1 MSKLEELIQKLCPSG
16 VEYKKLG
23 DLATISRGG
32 SFQKKDYVESGVP
45 CIHYGQIYVYY
56 GLFVEETISFISEEV
71 AKKQRFAQPND
82 VIMAVTSENIED
94 VCKCVAWLGNEQVA
108 VSGHT
113 AIIHHSLN
121 PKYMVYFLRSEHF
134 YKQKV
139 KLAHGTKVIEVRPD
153 DLKDIVIPVPP
164 IEVQREIVRILDNF
178 TEQMEEL
185 QKYLGKE
192 LEARKIQI
200 EYEKNKLLSFDDT
213 VSYVRLDSFYPSIR
227 NGFVGTVTKFFSD
240 KEHGVRYLEGRN
252 IHSGIISNDEEIY
265 VTKEF
270 HAQHLRTELHLE
282 DIVMVQS
289 GHVGECAVVGP
300 DIAGA
305 NCHAL
310 IIMSNAG
317 ECNSRFMMHYFYSE
331 EGKKQLAKITTG
343 ETVKHILA
351 SAMQKFLVPSIS
363 LEEQN
368 GLVKRLDSL
377 DESFIELQKMLTNEI
392 DARKKQY
399 EYYKDKC
406 LTFKEKVS

>member
-1 MSKLEELIQKLCPSG
+1 MSKLDELIAELCPDG
-16 VEYKKLG
+16 VDYLKLE
-23 DLATISRGG
+23 DVATIDRGVRVVRNQLAKEDG
-32 SFQKKDYVESGVP
+32 YPVYQNSLTPLGYYEKSNCPENTPFVISAGAAGEIGYSAVP
-45 CIHYGQIYVYY
+45 FWAADDC
-56 GLFVEETISFISEEV
+56 LFILGGETIENRYIYH
-71 AKKQRFAQPND
+71 ALLWKQPHIYSRVRKASIPRLSR
-82 VIMAVTSENIED
+82 T
-94 VCKCVAWLGNEQVA
+94 
-108 VSGHT
+108 
-113 AIIHHSLN
+113 
-121 PKYMVYFLRSEHF
+121 
-134 YKQKV
+134 
-139 KLAHGTKVIEVRPD
+139 VIEG
-153 DLKDIVIPVPP
+153 LKIPVPP
-164 IEVQREIVRILDNF
+164 LEVQREIVCLLDNF

-185 QKYLGKE
+185 QECLSKE
-192 LEARKIQI
+192 LEARKKQI
-200 EYEKNKLLSFDDT
+200 EHEKNKLLSFDDT
-213 VSYVRLDSFYPSIR
+213 VSYVRLDSYYPSIR

-252 IHSGIISNDEEIY
+252 IHSGTISNDEEIF

-270 HAQHLRTELHLE
+270 HAQHLRTELQLE

-331 EGKKQLAKITTG
+331 EGKKQLARITTG

-368 GLVKRLDSL
+368 RLVNILDRL

-392 DARKKQY
+392 DARRKQY
-399 EYYKDKC
+399 EYYRDKW

>member
-1 MSKLEELIQKLCPSG
+1 MITNVNMLALSKWLNRKKMRLKRLWMKRLHSVQFNQNHGHSHIHSIRKPSVLIPRKGSIDKL
-16 VEYKKLG
+16 Y
-23 DLATISRGG
+23 
-32 SFQKKDYVESGVP
+32 YVETPFWNVDTIFYTVINTEVILPRYVYHWLLREHIEKLNTAGGVP
-45 CIHYGQIYVYY
+45 
-56 GLFVEETISFISEEV
+56 
-71 AKKQRFAQPND
+71 
-82 VIMAVTSENIED
+82 
-94 VCKCVAWLGNEQVA
+94 
-108 VSGHT
+108 
-113 AIIHHSLN
+113 SLT
-121 PKYMVYFLRSEHF
+121 
-134 YKQKV
+134 QKV
-139 KLAHGTKVIEVRPD
+139 LNRVKIA
-153 DLKDIVIPVPP
+153 VPP
-164 IEVQREIVRILDNF
+164 LEVQREIVCLLDNF

-185 QKYLGKE
+185 QECLSKE
-192 LEARKIQI
+192 LEARKKQI
-200 EYEKNKLLSFDDT
+200 EHEKNKLLSFDDT
-213 VSYVRLDSFYPSIR
+213 VSYVRLDSYYPSIR

-240 KEHGVRYLEGRN
+240 KKHGVRYLEGRN
-252 IHSGIISNDEEIY
+252 IHSGTISNDEEIF

-270 HAQHLRTELHLE
+270 HAQHLRTELQLE

-289 GHVGECAVVGP
+289 GHVGECAIVGP

-331 EGKKQLAKITTG
+331 EGKKQLARITTG

-368 GLVKRLDSL
+368 RLVNILDRL

-392 DARKKQY
+392 DARRKQY
-399 EYYKDKC
+399 EYYRDKW